1 MDNKL
6 KRAVVEAA
14 GYQIMTPGETESG
27 CYALNAFESPDAK
40 SDSKHIT
47 TFESIDMLLQEMYL
61 RVMYTTFDFL
71 NINDSE
77 WFHYPQE
84 KIIECVKLA
93 YPAYFAAKDEKSI
106 EELAEEAL
114 NAACYLMQT
123 KLGVNDGGYA
133 GIIFSCGEVK
143 QRFIDYIN
151 GEVSHIK
158 AIHP

>member
-6 KRAVVEAA
+6 KRAVIEAA

-27 CYALNAFESPDAK
+27 CFVLNAFEPPDTKGRANTY
-40 SDSKHIT
+40 T
-47 TFESIDMLLQEMYL
+47 TFESVEMLLQEMHL

-77 WFHYPQE
+77 WFHYPE
-84 KIIECVKLA
+84 DKIIECVKLA
-93 YPAYFAAKDEKSI
+93 YPAYFSAKDEKSI
-106 EELAEEAL
+106 DELAEEAL

-133 GIIFSCGEVK
+133 SIIFSGGEVK

-151 GEVSHIK
+151 GEIAQIK
-158 AIHP
+158 DRDK